1 MDSKQPPKVSIGLP
15 VYNGESRIKR
25 AVDTILGQDFQDFE
39 LVIADNASTDRTR
52 AICEEYAAQ
61 DKRVRYFRNETN
73 IGVNPNHDKVFHL
86 SQGTYFGWFADD
98 VEYLP
103 GMLSR
108 CVREIDAAPGSVV
121 LVYPRCSIIKDGQAI
136 AEDQQYCI
144 QSAHPR
150 PYKRLETVI
159 KRVYYVNQLFGLARR
174 AALAKTRLNGLY
186 ASSDYVLLGELALL
200 GEIRELPETLVQR
213 RIDSDRGTAAV
224 IQNEQVWKAWSG
236 AKKGASPAR
245 LSNRERLALEYLRA
259 AWRAPILPT
268 DKLLCLARIL
278 PVYYSRTSERARQA
292 LKLVRPWRWK

>member
-15 VYNGESRIKR
+15 VYNSEPRIEQ
-25 AVDTILGQDFQDFE
+25 ALDSVLGQDFQDFE
-39 LVIADNASTDRTR
+39 LVIADNASTDRTQ
-52 AICEEYAAQ
+52 AICRAYAAR
-61 DKRVRYFRNETN
+61 DKRIRYFCNETN
-73 IGVNPNHDKVFHL
+73 IGVNPNHDRVFHL
-86 SQGTYFGWFADD
+86 SQGTYFTWFADD

-108 CVREIDAAPGSVV
+108 CVQAMDAAPPSVV
-121 LVYPRCSIIKDGQAI
+121 LIYPRCSIIKDGQAI
-136 AEDQQYCI
+136 TESSQYCI
-144 QSAHPR
+144 QSEHPR
-150 PYKRLETVI
+150 PYKRLEMVI
-159 KRVYYVNQLFGLARR
+159 RRVNYVNQFFGLAKR
-174 AALAKTRLNGLY
+174 AALAKTQLNGLY

-224 IQNEQVWKAWSG
+224 IHSEQSWAAWSG
-236 AKKGASPAR
+236 AKKNPKKAR
-245 LSNRERLALEYLRA
+245 LSSRERLAVEYLRA
-259 AWRAPILPT
+259 AWRAPIQPA